1 MADKP
6 TPATAP
12 APAPAPAPAASAPP
26 PAADGGPSEDERNLA
41 MFCHA
46 GGILPPFFLIPLIM
60 WKTKAKE
67 SAFVEEHAK
76 EALNFEVT
84 LNIVDVVA
92 LIVLIAAGSIGFII
106 WVPVMLLRMALGIMG
121 SMAAMKGQPY
131 RYVVNARL
139 IK

>member
-6 TPATAP
+6 TPA
-12 APAPAPAPAASAPP
+12 AAP
-26 PAADGGPSEDERNLA
+26 PAAPTPAPPAPPAATDGGPSEDERNQA
-41 MFCHA
+41 MLCHA
-46 GGILPPFFLIPLIM
+46 GGILPPFFLVPLLM
-60 WKTKAKE
+60 WKSKGKE

-84 LNIVDVVA
+84 LNIGDVVA
-92 LIVLIAAGSIGFII
+92 LIVLIAAGGWGLFI
-106 WVPVMLLRMALGIMG
+106 WAPVMLLRMALGIMG